1 MVPKGT
7 QTAGENWSFRDWKPY
22 DEQVWNSYLGKDEE
36 LQDGVESEL
45 RRLKKQLEN
54 AENVIAHLSER
65 VNTYRYRWLEEYYRA
80 DNLERHMPC
89 DIDVP
94 VLGQI
99 PAGTASPAFCP
110 ELFTWNEGGSEQ
122 GDGASKW
129 GDDKLLEQH
138 GTKKRTAPGEW
149 EDYGAEKNLL
159 AEDEMRRT

>member
-22 DEQVWNSYLGKDEE
+22 DERVWNSYLGKDEE

-45 RRLKKQLEN
+45 HRLKEQLEN

-80 DNLERHMPC
+80 DNLKHHMPC
-89 DIDVP
+89 DIVVP

-99 PAGTASPAFCP
+99 PEGLASPAFFP

-122 GDGASKW
+122 GDGASKR

-138 GTKKRTAPGEW
+138 GTKERIAPGEG

-159 AEDEMRRT
+159 AGDEMRRT